1 MPRFIALLRRFV
13 AVLTCVA
20 VSGISL
26 TAPRFGPIWSD
37 EMALQHG
44 LPFNISGF
52 GHPFSTVLP
61 YIDHVQVGSSAECA
75 ADGIF
80 VIEFAAQP
88 ATAKD
93 LMQKQG
99 HVSWD

>member
-1 MPRFIALLRRFV
+1 MPRFVTLPCILVLL
-13 AVLTCVA
+13 ASA
-20 VSGISL
+20 AASGTAFL
-26 TAPRFGPIWSD
+26 APRLGNMWSD

-61 YIDHVQVGSSAECA
+61 YIDHVQVGSSAECG

-88 ATAKD
+88 ATAND

>member
-1 MPRFIALLRRFV
+1 MPRFIALLRRFLV
-13 AVLTCVA
+13 VLTCVA

-44 LPFNISGF
+44 LPFNVSGF
-52 GHPFSTVLP
+52 AHPLATLLP
-61 YIDHVQVGSSAECA
+61 FIDSVPSGGPVICG

-80 VIEFAAQP
+80 VIEFVAQHP
-88 ATAKD
+88 TSKD
-93 LMQKQG
+93 LNIQQG
-99 HVSWD
+99 HVSSE